1 MLTWNFLWDC
11 TPRHLD
17 TSGLGWLVSCGPKI
31 RGKPQHYLQSNESQ
45 IFRTLGVGIV
55 IATVHKAIQHSLVRL
70 AFFMVI
76 NKSLSANTVLA
87 KETQHETKTKS
98 TALDSLQMVSKA
110 PDLSHRTPERNNFSN
125 FHNFFVEFSY
135 FPLMKKSST
144 YIQSYISNWIIT

>member
-1 MLTWNFLWDC
+1 MGTMLTWNFLWDC

-45 IFRTLGVGIV
+45 IFRTLGVGPV

-110 PDLSHRTPERNNFSN
+110 PDLSHITNATIWNIKGNIQKLNCPKDNWRINPITS
-125 FHNFFVEFSY
+125 
-135 FPLMKKSST
+135 LM
-144 YIQSYISNWIIT
+144 